1 MPASNRPH
9 DVRIKINGA
18 ELPQAALNDLQSV
31 RVHDDLEAPGMFSLV
46 LYNWDPDKLEFT
58 WSDDRLFTPGNEVEV
73 WLGYVDE
80 LQKVMRAEI
89 TSLEP
94 SFQADAAL
102 TLTVRGYDHRHRLLR
117 GSRTRSFTKMK
128 DSEIASRIA
137 TAAGLQGKVT
147 DSKVT
152 HDYVLQNNQSDL
164 EFLQDRAARIGY
176 DVYVQDKVLYF
187 QPRKNAAKAAVTL
200 ALGDD
205 LTDFQPR
212 LTTLPQVGEISVRGW
227 DFTKKAVFVG
237 QAQAGSESS
246 LMGGTVSGPSLANR
260 AFGKASLVRADLA
273 VTTKADA
280 DQMAVG
286 QFNAMALGLIDGEAV
301 CYGRTDLRAGIVV
314 SIKGAGKTFSG
325 LYFVNTVTHS
335 VTEGAGYR
343 TTLSVRRNAS

>member
-9 DVRIKINGA
+9 DVRIKVNGA
-18 ELPQAALNDLQSV
+18 DLPQAALDDLQSV
-31 RVHDDLEAPGMFSLV
+31 QVHEDLDAPSMFSLI
-46 LYNWDPDKLEFT
+46 LYNWDPAKLEFT
-58 WSDDRLFTPGNEVEV
+58 WSDDRLFAPGNEVEV
-73 WLGYVDE
+73 WLGYVDQ
-80 LQKVMRAEI
+80 LKKVMLAEI

-94 SFQADAAL
+94 SFQADAAP

-128 DSEIASRIA
+128 DSAIASQIA
-137 TAAGLQGKVT
+137 TGAGLAAKVA

-152 HDYVLQNNQSDL
+152 HEYVLQNNQSDL
-164 EFLQDRAARIGY
+164 DFLQDRAARIGY
-176 DVYVQDKVLYF
+176 DVFVQDKVLYF
-187 QPRKNAAKAAVTL
+187 QPRQNAAKATVTL

-205 LTDFQPR
+205 LIDFQPR
-212 LTTLPQVGEISVRGW
+212 LTTVPQVGEVAVRGW
-227 DFTKKAVFVG
+227 DVAKKTVFIG
-237 QAQAGSESS
+237 HARPGNESS
-246 LMGGTVSGPSLANR
+246 MMGGTTSGPSLANR

-286 QFNAMALGLIDGEAV
+286 QFNAMALSHISGEAV

-314 SIKGAGKTFSG
+314 NIKGAGTAFSG

-335 VTEGAGYR
+335 VTEDAGYR
-343 TTLSVRRNAS
+343 TTFSVRRNAS